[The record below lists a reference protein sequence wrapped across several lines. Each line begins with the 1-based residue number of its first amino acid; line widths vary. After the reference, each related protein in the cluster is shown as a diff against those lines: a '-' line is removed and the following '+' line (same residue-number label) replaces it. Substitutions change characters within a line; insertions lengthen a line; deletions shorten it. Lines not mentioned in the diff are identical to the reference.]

1 MSTGNNN
8 ELAKLKQFVVDNN
21 IVGTSAGV
29 CVALAAKDGIESLV
43 GDVIIPIIIML
54 LHALHIESLSKFLPV
69 KGSEKLNIPDFIKQM
84 VTFILI
90 IIISF
95 VFVQFAFGY
104 LLGIDSSKKDSS
116 SAADTATTADAI
128 KNASLVDNSSS
139 SLAGASAGSGSNSGS
154 TTSGSTTSG
163 SGSGKEKFGN
173 FGDHFSGVGGSSFA
187 SANF

>member
-1 MSTGNNN
+1 MSNGNNN

-29 CVALAAKDGIESLV
+29 CVALAAKDGIQSLV
-43 GDVIIPIIIML
+43 GDIIIPIIIML
-54 LHALHIESLSKFLPV
+54 LHALRIESLSKFLPV
-69 KGSEKLNIPDFIKQM
+69 NGSEKLNIPDFVKQM

-104 LLGIDSSKKDSS
+104 LLGIDSSKKNSS
-116 SAADTATTADAI
+116 SADDTATTADAI
-128 KNASLVDNSSS
+128 KNASMVNTTS
-139 SLAGASAGSGSNSGS
+139 SLAGASAGSGSA
-154 TTSGSTTSG
+154 
-163 SGSGKEKFGN
+163 KEKFGN
-173 FGDHFSGVGGSSFA
+173 FGDQFNGVGGSSFA